1 MMQASTSIHLERSES
16 QDVFRIQ
23 FHNTTIAVCV
33 HGLMNLLSSI
43 HERDGYLIDLGLLYS
58 TEGCSLA
65 SLDNDPMYRLCF
77 GRTILL
83 LSEREMVQLMAQLWD
98 NNPVLMYWVLAEEQ
112 VCS

>member
-1 MMQASTSIHLERSES
+1 MRHTSTSIYLARSES
-16 QDVFRIQ
+16 QNVFRIQ
-23 FHNTTIAVCV
+23 FHNTTVSVCV

-58 TEGCSLA
+58 TDGCSLN
-65 SLDNDPMYRLCF
+65 SLADEPMYRLCF

-83 LSEREMVQLMAQLWD
+83 LSERDMVDLMAQMWD
-98 NNPVLMYWVLAEEQ
+98 SNPALMYWVLAEEQ